1 MTQFHAGQDVEVRK
15 IADGMN
21 EMHWS
26 WRKAKV
32 VNDDCIARKDGLHCY
47 LVQFPDGTRAIFDD
61 GHIRA
66 IGTGTYETMAR
77 GPHAKVN
84 GLEI

>member
-1 MTQFHAGQDVEVRK
+1 MTQFQAGQDVEVRK

-47 LVQFPDGTRAIFDD
+47 LVQFPDGTRAIFDAE
-61 GHIRA
+61 HIR
-66 IGTGTYETMAR
+66 
-77 GPHAKVN
+77 PVN
-84 GLEI
+84 DFMFESRYANNRPLP